1 MKTTLLFLT
10 TSAAA
15 MLPAS
20 ATAEFAGL
28 HLPSGLNPLNV
39 LIAFI
44 VCLII
49 LTAFADY
56 SRMADGARSVRRK
69 PARPQFTPLD
79 SGKSAHPL
87 AA

>member
-1 MKTTLLFLT
+1 MKNTLLILT
-10 TSAAA
+10 LSASA

-20 ATAEFAGL
+20 ATAEFAGF
-28 HLPSGLNPLNV
+28 HLPTGLNPLNV
-39 LIAFI
+39 LIAF
-44 VCLII
+44 VACLLI

-56 SRMADGARSVRRK
+56 SPRAKAIQSVQRQ
-69 PARPQFTPLD
+69 PARPQIAPLD